1 MKEDNRGFTLV
12 ELVICMVIFAIVVA
26 AAFGFMISGS
36 RSYGSVT
43 ERLNL
48 QLDSQLAMNQLGDYI
63 IDCNAGLYF
72 ETDLETKTSTLYI
85 LNKGSSTTVF
95 DVHVFQ
101 LKSSDNCIYYG
112 FKEDAAELA
121 SSKLS
126 IIKDITVEDLLAEN
140 VTKFTISTASSDNIK
155 TSSALVT
162 INFKRGNTSFNGEK
176 IVALRNKPAN
186 IIGKIS

>member
-12 ELVICMVIFAIVVA
+12 ELVICMVIFAIVAA

-36 RSYGSVT
+36 RTYGSVT

-72 ETDLETKTSTLYI
+72 DSTTSTLYI
-85 LNKGSSTTVF
+85 LNKGSSTTAF

-101 LKSSDNCIYYG
+101 RKSDDCIYYG
-112 FKEDAAELA
+112 FEKDAAELA

-126 IIKDITVEDLLAEN
+126 IIKVITVEDLLAEN
-140 VTKFTISTASSDNIK
+140 VTKFTVSTASSDNIK

-162 INFKRGNTSFNGEK
+162 INFKRGNTSFNDEK
-176 IVALRNKPAN
+176 IVALRNKPA
-186 IIGKIS
+186 KITDKVS